1 MEAHRPTRLPGR
13 ALALVVA
20 NATRM
25 GLQLLLIPILARV
38 IAPEA
43 FGLVDLAAPIVVF
56 ISILA
61 EAGLVTGLV
70 RMRAS
75 LAAEQAAFWFS
86 AAMGSAC
93 VAAAAL
99 LASPVG
105 RAAHQ
110 PGLAPVLWTLSPAL
124 LLTCLSIVPS
134 ARLQRTGAFGAFAAS
149 ELFACIA
156 GAGVALWTAMHGW
169 GAQSL
174 VAQQLTQSA
183 VRLGAYMRL
192 SRFRPR
198 LTFDYGAL
206 APVLTQSAP
215 LLGANLLTYLS
226 RSLDNILIGFF
237 IGPRA
242 LGFYARAYQTIQ
254 VPEFALGASVRTA
267 AMPAIAHAFDR
278 DAATAVYMR
287 GLRTISLAATPLVI
301 IASLKAEVLV
311 RLALGPAW
319 APAAQLAAILAP
331 LGLLHACYQLNTAAL
346 IGSGAGR
353 TQFRVSAL
361 IAGLG
366 LLGIIVGLPWG
377 ARGVAAGYAA
387 GTLIAAGPSFLYVL
401 RALGARPSRL
411 ISGVGRAGLAGL
423 AMIGAL
429 LLEGWLAPA
438 RSPFWDLLQAALTGL
453 LAYGL
458 ALLVLELIRPA
469 YLVHRPHRLA
479 LA

>member
-1 MEAHRPTRLPGR
+1 MTAGSFESTSVSVEAHRPTRLPGR

-169 GAQSL
+169 GAAPDVRLWGAGPRADSVRAAAGRQPAHL
-174 VAQQLTQSA
+174 PVAQPGQYPD
-183 VRLGAYMRL
+183 RLLHRPARAGFL
-192 SRFRPR
+192 RPR
-198 LTFDYGAL
+198 LPNDPGAGIR
-206 APVLTQSAP
+206 PGR
-215 LLGANLLTYLS
+215 LGS
-226 RSLDNILIGFF
+226 HR
-237 IGPRA
+237 
-242 LGFYARAYQTIQ
+242 
-254 VPEFALGASVRTA
+254 
-267 AMPAIAHAFDR
+267 R
-278 DAATAVYMR
+278 DA
-287 GLRTISLAATPLVI
+287 G
-301 IASLKAEVLV
+301 
-311 RLALGPAW
+311 
-319 APAAQLAAILAP
+319 
-331 LGLLHACYQLNTAAL
+331 
-346 IGSGAGR
+346 
-353 TQFRVSAL
+353 
-361 IAGLG
+361 
-366 LLGIIVGLPWG
+366 
-377 ARGVAAGYAA
+377 
-387 GTLIAAGPSFLYVL
+387 
-401 RALGARPSRL
+401 
-411 ISGVGRAGLAGL
+411 
-423 AMIGAL
+423 
-429 LLEGWLAPA
+429 
-438 RSPFWDLLQAALTGL
+438 
-453 LAYGL
+453 
-458 ALLVLELIRPA
+458 
-469 YLVHRPHRLA
+469 HRPRL
-479 LA
+479 